1 MIKLSF
7 GKWILLFYL
16 LLTICNIL
24 FDSDDQITFTDE
36 RKEEL
41 ISLSKKDD
49 IYDRLAKALAP
60 SIYENEDIK
69 KGILCQLFGAA
80 KKDFEDTGRSKFRY
94 VIQELE
100 MGCDKLI

>member
-1 MIKLSF
+1 M
-7 GKWILLFYL
+7 
-16 LLTICNIL
+16 
-24 FDSDDQITFTDE
+24 TFTDE

-41 ISLSKKDD
+41 IALSKKDD

-94 VIQELE
+94 VAHELE
-100 MGCDKLI
+100 MSSNKC